1 MNEIDTVLGRCIA
14 KSDKHQSQPQ
24 TLPDMEKP
32 STEVTEREALAM
44 RRLAYGLL
52 RLEMAVLL
60 LEVRFLLFSIRVRS
74 GTERPIQ
81 KIATAADLEA
91 ALRGSPKARVSP

>member
-1 MNEIDTVLGRCIA
+1 MNEINKVLDRCIA
-14 KSDKHQSQPQ
+14 KSDERKSHPQ

-32 STEVTEREALAM
+32 ATGVTEREALAM

-60 LEVRFLLFSIRVRS
+60 LEVRFLLYSIRERS
-74 GTERPIQ
+74 GTEQPTQ
-81 KIATAADLEA
+81 KIESAADFEA
-91 ALRGSPKARVSP
+91 ALLGRRH

>member
-1 MNEIDTVLGRCIA
+1 MNEITKVLDRCIA

-32 STEVTEREALAM
+32 SPEVTEREALAM

-52 RLEMAVLL
+52 RLEASVLL
-60 LEVRFLLFSIRVRS
+60 LEVNFLLLSL
-74 GTERPIQ
+74 P
-81 KIATAADLEA
+81 
-91 ALRGSPKARVSP
+91 